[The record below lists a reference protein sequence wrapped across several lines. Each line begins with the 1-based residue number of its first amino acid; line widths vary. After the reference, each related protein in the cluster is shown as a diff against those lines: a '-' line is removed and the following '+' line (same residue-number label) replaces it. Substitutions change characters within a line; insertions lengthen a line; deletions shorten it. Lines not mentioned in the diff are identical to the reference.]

1 MISKFSTRLNYC
13 KTTIFILIIL
23 VSLLSTVRAQSFESS
38 AKSALVVDNLT
49 GNILLEK
56 NSGERIPPASMSK
69 LMTLYMVFDALRH
82 KRLLLTDM
90 IKVSAEAS
98 QKGGSKM
105 FLNEGQMVSI
115 EDIIRGIII
124 HSGNDA
130 CIAVAETLSGTEAEF
145 AKDMTE
151 KAKTLGLTN
160 SSFTNSTGWPD
171 ENHYM
176 SAQDLT
182 KIATIIRT
190 EFPDYYPYF
199 SEKSFTWNKITQD
212 NRNPLLLK
220 GLGAD
225 GLKTGHTEEAGY
237 GLVGSAKRGNRRITF
252 VLSGLESKRGRTT
265 ESEKIVN
272 WAYRDFS
279 TKRVLKKNQTVGK
292 MPVWLGTKNEAGL
305 SVDEDIYVLVPK
317 AKESQIK
324 VQIEYDSPMTAP
336 FEVGDRANAKLKVI
350 TKIGSK
356 TVEKEYD
363 LYLSEPSERGSFLT
377 RMYASMVIVAN
388 HIKQAIK

>member
-1 MISKFSTRLNYC
+1 MV
-13 KTTIFILIIL
+13 ILL
-23 VSLLSTVRAQSFESS
+23 VTLLCAVRAESFESS
-38 AKSALVVDNLT
+38 AKSALVIDNLT

-82 KRLLLTDM
+82 ERLLLTDM
-90 IKVSAEAS
+90 IKVSAKAS
-98 QKGGSKM
+98 RKGGSKM

-130 CIAVAETLSGTEAEF
+130 CIAIAETLSGTEAEF

-190 EFPDYYPYF
+190 EFPNYYPYF
-199 SEKSFTWNKITQD
+199 SEKSFTWNKITQE

-272 WAYRDFS
+272 WAYRDFT
-279 TKRVLKKNQTVGK
+279 TKRILKKNQPIGK
-292 MPVWLGTKNEAGL
+292 MPVWLGTKKEAGL
-305 SVDEDIYVLVPK
+305 SVDKDIYVLVPK

-324 VQIEYDSPMTAP
+324 VQITYDSPMTAP
-336 FEVGDRANAKLKVI
+336 FEIGDRSNAKLKVI

-363 LYLSEPSERGSFLT
+363 LYLSESSESGSFLT
-377 RMYASMVIVAN
+377 RMYASMIIVTN
-388 HIKQAIK
+388 HVKQAIK

>member
-13 KTTIFILIIL
+13 KKKIFI
-23 VSLLSTVRAQSFESS
+23 VTLLLTLLTTVRVQGFESS
-38 AKSALVVDNLT
+38 AKSALVIDNLT
-49 GNILLEK
+49 GNTLLEK
-56 NSGERIPPASMSK
+56 NSRERIPPASMSK

-82 KRLLLTDM
+82 KRLLLTDK
-90 IKVSAEAS
+90 IKVSAKAS

-115 EDIIRGIII
+115 EDIIKGIII

-160 SSFTNSTGWPD
+160 SFFTNSTGWPD

-190 EFPDYYPYF
+190 EFPNYYPYF
-199 SEKSFTWNKITQD
+199 SEKSFTWNKITQE

-225 GLKTGHTEEAGY
+225 GLKTGHAEEAGY

-272 WAYRDFS
+272 WAYRDF
-279 TKRVLKKNQTVGK
+279 TAKRILKKNQPIGK
-292 MPVWLGTKNEAGL
+292 MPVWLGTKKEAGL

-317 AKESQIK
+317 AKESQTK
-324 VQIEYDSPMTAP
+324 VQIAYNSPMTAP
-336 FEVGDRANAKLKVI
+336 FDIGDRANAKLKVS

-363 LYLSEPSERGSFLT
+363 LYLSESSESGSFLT
-377 RMYASMVIVAN
+377 RMYASMIILKN
-388 HIKQAIK
+388 HVKQAIK

>member
-1 MISKFSTRLNYC
+1 MISKFNIGLNYC
-13 KTTIFILIIL
+13 KHTIFMVILL
-23 VSLLSTVRAQSFESS
+23 VTLLCAVRAESFESS
-38 AKSALVVDNLT
+38 AKSALVIDNLT

-82 KRLLLTDM
+82 ERLLLTDM
-90 IKVSAEAS
+90 IKVSAKAS
-98 QKGGSKM
+98 RKGGSKM

-130 CIAVAETLSGTEAEF
+130 CIAIAETLSGTEAEF

-190 EFPDYYPYF
+190 EFPNYYPYF
-199 SEKSFTWNKITQD
+199 SEKSFTWNKITQE

-272 WAYRDFS
+272 WAYRDFT
-279 TKRVLKKNQTVGK
+279 TKRILKKNQPIGK
-292 MPVWLGTKNEAGL
+292 MPVWLGTKKEAGL
-305 SVDEDIYVLVPK
+305 SVDKDIYVLVPK

-324 VQIEYDSPMTAP
+324 VQITYDSPMTAP
-336 FEVGDRANAKLKVI
+336 FEIGDRSNAKLKVI

-363 LYLSEPSERGSFLT
+363 LYLSESSESGSFLT
-377 RMYASMVIVAN
+377 RMYASMIIVTN
-388 HIKQAIK
+388 HVKQAIK